1 MALYLISYDA
11 HIDNTAIYRNI
22 DKAVVE
28 EIDYNAKAILQSQR
42 VVKSG
47 KEAKAI
53 LRSILAKL
61 DLDDGMCIELII
73 SSIDDTSA
81 MHPPT
86 LIHNAPYVRNLR

>member
-1 MALYLISYDA
+1 MELYLVSYDA
-11 HIDNTAIYRNI
+11 HIDDTAIYLSI
-22 DKAVVE
+22 DKAVV

-42 VVKSG
+42 TVKSD

-73 SSIDDTSA
+73 TSIDDASV

-86 LIHNAPYVRNLR
+86 LIRDAPYVRDLPR